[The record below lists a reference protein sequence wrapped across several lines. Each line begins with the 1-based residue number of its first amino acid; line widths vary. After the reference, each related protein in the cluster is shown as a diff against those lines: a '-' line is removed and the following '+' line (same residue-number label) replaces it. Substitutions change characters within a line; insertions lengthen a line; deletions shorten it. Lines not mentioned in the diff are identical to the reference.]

1 MILYKY
7 SRHTTCCAN
16 CCTAAYMSALTGYE
30 QTAPETCTNKTLPDR
45 AVCNRA
51 ALGGSRRHGQRTP
64 LVGHARRLQMHMQ
77 VAPQLSVH
85 VNQMIAKAKHHW
97 CNSRID
103 KCCSLRLIQRQS
115 GQGLGLALAL
125 LVASLWL
132 CDASSGYRTNPF
144 SPAEQQLSLRLEQAF
159 KPHQLLHSSRHHHGC
174 R

>member
-30 QTAPETCTNKTLPDR
+30 QTAPETRTNKTLPDR

-103 KCCSLRLIQRQS
+103 KCCSLRLIQRRVA
-115 GQGLGLALAL
+115 GELGLVAARL
-125 LVASLWL
+125 LVNLWV
-132 CDASSGYRTNPF
+132 CACPVGAAIGHAVWWRVGRMGAVGTHRPRKN
-144 SPAEQQLSLRLEQAF
+144 
-159 KPHQLLHSSRHHHGC
+159 
-174 R
+174 

>member
-1 MILYKY
+1 MRVQDIVLKCVITIEVILYKY

-16 CCTAAYMSALTGYE
+16 CCTAAYMSALTGYK
-30 QTAPETCTNKTLPDR
+30 QAAPETCTNKTLPDR

-103 KCCSLRLIQRQS
+103 KCCSLRLIQRQVA
-115 GQGLGLALAL
+115 GELGLAIAKLIERLRVCTCPFGAATGHTFTSVACL
-125 LVASLWL
+125 L
-132 CDASSGYRTNPF
+132 CG
-144 SPAEQQLSLRLEQAF
+144 
-159 KPHQLLHSSRHHHGC
+159 
-174 R
+174 